1 MTVSVRNIL
10 SKRGIN
16 VDPSCLMC
24 FIASEFVLDLLRD
37 CSVDNS
43 FWSTILD
50 VPANVSIHS
59 PFLYLIGL
67 NLIVPLL
74 FLILKAKFLGKFCF
88 SLTFGIYGL
97 IVIEL
102 CFGSHSPPPNLV
114 STSLSMATDFFAL
127 SGSSIVLKRNSKS
140 ISFN

>member
-59 PFLYLIGL
+59 PFLYLTGL
-67 NLIVPLL
+67 NSIVPLL
-74 FLILKAKFLGKFCF
+74 FLILKVKFLGKFCF
-88 SLTFGIYGL
+88 PLTFGIYGL

-102 CFGSHSPPPNLV
+102 FLV
-114 STSLSMATDFFAL
+114 V
-127 SGSSIVLKRNSKS
+127 IVLLQILFPLLYPWLP
-140 ISFN
+140 ISLHFQVPRSC